1 MQKHYSNQSKY
12 CEWCGSNFIIIK
24 GRQSDMC
31 PICFARLK
39 EYQSAQQLVDKAT
52 QQLEEARKCLTDIES
67 QYKEL
72 AKQGFKIP
80 EGLK

>member
-1 MQKHYSNQSKY
+1 MASLNYYK
-12 CEWCGSNFIIIK
+12 
-24 GRQSDMC
+24 
-31 PICFARLK
+31 
-39 EYQSAQQLVDKAT
+39 VTAT

-80 EGLK
+80 EGLR